1 MRRKKRRAP
10 TQDSAR
16 LLINVLLVLS
26 GSAIVAF
33 AFNLFLLPNAIASG
47 GLSGFATIMYQVFGF
62 APHLTLYALNIPL
75 FLLGMLLLGGF
86 RYGGMTLVGTLF
98 LPFVVFL
105 TQHWPPLTAE
115 PLLAA
120 IFGGVGVGTGLGL
133 VFRTG
138 ASTGGTD
145 LAAQIIHKYTGVSL
159 GAGVFIMDGL
169 IVAMAAIAFSVEF
182 ALFALIGLFIT
193 GKTIDIVQTGF
204 GYDKIAFIIAEE
216 QGKIKEAILND
227 VDRGVTKL
235 QAYGG
240 YTEDDRPV
248 LMCVVNR
255 NEIPLLRQVVQ
266 TIDRDAFIVVSN
278 ATEVLGRGFKMD

>member
-1 MRRKKRRAP
+1 
-10 TQDSAR
+10 
-16 LLINVLLVLS
+16 
-26 GSAIVAF
+26 
-33 AFNLFLLPNAIASG
+33 
-47 GLSGFATIMYQVFGF
+47 
-62 APHLTLYALNIPL
+62 
-75 FLLGMLLLGGF
+75 
-86 RYGGMTLVGTLF
+86 MTLVGTLF
-98 LPFVVFL
+98 LPFVVYL
-105 TQHWPPLTAE
+105 TQHWPALTSD

-120 IFGGVGVGTGLGL
+120 IFGGAGVGIGLGL
-133 VFRTG
+133 VFRSG

-169 IVAMAAIAFSVEF
+169 IVAMAAIAFSFE
-182 ALFALIGLFIT
+182 LGLLALIGLFIT

-204 GYDKIAFIIAEE
+204 GYDKIAFIITEE
-216 QGKIKEAILND
+216 QGKIKTAILND

-266 TIDRDAFIVVSN
+266 NIDRNAFIVVSN

>member
-1 MRRKKRRAP
+1 MKRKKRREPA
-10 TQDSAR
+10 QGSAR
-16 LLINVLLVLS
+16 SLINVLLVLS
-26 GSAIVAF
+26 GSAIVAI

-47 GLSGFATIMYQVFGF
+47 GLSGFATIVYQVFGL
-62 APHLTLYALNIPL
+62 APHITLYALNIPL

-86 RYGGMTLVGTLF
+86 RYGGMTLIGTLF

-105 TQHWPPLTAE
+105 TQNWTPLTTE

-133 VFRTG
+133 VFRSG

-159 GAGVFIMDGL
+159 GSGVFIMDGL
-169 IVAMAAIAFSVEF
+169 IVAMAAIAFSFEF

-204 GYDKIAFIIAEE
+204 GYDKIAFIITEE

-235 QAYGG
+235 QAFGG
-240 YTEDDRPV
+240 YTEDERPV

-266 TIDRDAFIVVSN
+266 NIDRDAFIVVSN

>member
-1 MRRKKRRAP
+1 MRRKKRREPA
-10 TQDSAR
+10 QGSAR
-16 LLINVLLVLS
+16 LLGNVLLVLG
-26 GSAIVAF
+26 GSAIVAI
-33 AFNLFLLPNAIASG
+33 AYNVFLLPNAIASG
-47 GLSGFATIMYQVFGF
+47 GLSGFATIVYQVFGL
-62 APHLTLYALNIPL
+62 APHITLYALNIPL
-75 FLLGMLLLGGF
+75 FLLGILLLGGL

-105 TQHWPPLTAE
+105 TQHWPPLTTE

-120 IFGGVGVGTGLGL
+120 IFGGVGVGMGLGL
-133 VFRTG
+133 VFRSG

-145 LAAQIIHKYTGVSL
+145 LAAQIIHKYTGASL

-169 IVAMAAIAFSVEF
+169 IVAAAAIAFSIEF

-204 GYDKIAFIIAEE
+204 GYDKIAFIITEE
-216 QGKIKEAILND
+216 QGKVKLAILND

-240 YTEDDRPV
+240 YTEDDRPM

-266 TIDRDAFIVVSN
+266 SIDRDAFIVVSN